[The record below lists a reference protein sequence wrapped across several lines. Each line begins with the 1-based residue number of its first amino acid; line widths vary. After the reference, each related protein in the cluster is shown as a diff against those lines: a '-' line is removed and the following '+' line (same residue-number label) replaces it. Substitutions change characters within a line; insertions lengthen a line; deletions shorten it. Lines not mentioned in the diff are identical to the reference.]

1 MKTARLINAAIWVA
15 IGIALVVGVCYE
27 WHKQG
32 CGWDS
37 LWAAI
42 AMYGTFSIGFCL
54 FVDEHIKEYY
64 KRKEGVE

>member
-1 MKTARLINAAIWVA
+1 MKTARRINAAIWAA
-15 IGIALVVGVCYE
+15 IGIALTTYVCIE

-42 AMYGTFSIGFCL
+42 VFYGMFSLCFCGV
-54 FVDEHIKEYY
+54 VDEHIKEHYQN
-64 KRKEGVE
+64 K

>member
-1 MKTARLINAAIWVA
+1 MKTARRINAAIWAA

-37 LWAAI
+37 LLVGAI
-42 AMYGTFSIGFCL
+42 WNTTLCTGICL
-54 FVDEHIKEYY
+54 SVDQKIKEHYQN
-64 KRKEGVE
+64 K